1 MQITNIQQFCFHNT
15 HTPSVSIIL
24 FKRLLLTSN
33 YFTLITMFMI
43 KQHIRA
49 FQRQLKESFHW
60 QEFITPAHCSLLS
73 SGSKS
78 AFRWM
83 LCSRCLWLLALPAAR
98 YLLNTHSL
106 FFHIQI
112 CFFFSSTSTVF
123 LSFLCHSWREM
134 REVTMKRKRRRRMGP
149 QRRKTKVRNS
159 TRLEMDWQLMRRRT
173 RMAALDACLH
183 QRTSAGQR
191 QSADSCSVWVSI
203 MKMWLIEQW

>member
-1 MQITNIQQFCFHNT
+1 M
-15 HTPSVSIIL
+15 SIIL

-112 CFFFSSTSTVF
+112 CFFSPLHLLYFS
-123 LSFLCHSWREM
+123 LSYATAEGRWEKWQWRGRGGGGWVHSD
-134 REVTMKRKRRRRMGP
+134 G
-149 QRRKTKVRNS
+149 RRKWGTAQDWKWIGSWWEGGQEWLLWMLVS
-159 TRLEMDWQLMRRRT
+159 TREHLPVKDSLLTHAQYES
-173 RMAALDACLH
+173 ALWRCD
-183 QRTSAGQR
+183 
-191 QSADSCSVWVSI
+191 
-203 MKMWLIEQW
+203 